1 MCAMK
6 RSFNQNKQPM
16 INDVITVEDMIN
28 FVVKTS
34 LNIADV
40 DAPSYFKMVQDKMR
54 KLEFDGND
62 QNTVMAVMAGYL
74 EDRRT
79 EQALFE
85 LAVTYMV
92 AHTSDEGERESWEI
106 LLPKPELAR
115 VEDFNG
121 PKPACQ

>member
-1 MCAMK
+1 MK
-6 RSFNQNKQPM
+6 RNFNQNKQPM
-16 INDVITVEDMIN
+16 INDATTVEDMIN
-28 FVVKTS
+28 FVVETS

-40 DAPSYFKMVQDKMR
+40 DAPSYFKRVQDEMR
-54 KLEFDGND
+54 KWEFDEND

-92 AHTSDEGERESWEI
+92 THTRDEGERESWAI
-106 LLPKPELAR
+106 LLPKQELAR
-115 VEDFNG
+115 VEDSNG

>member
-16 INDVITVEDMIN
+16 TDDVITFEDMRD
-28 FVVKTS
+28 FVVETS
-34 LNIADV
+34 LSIADAN
-40 DAPSYFKMVQDKMR
+40 APSYFKMVQDKMR
-54 KLEFDGND
+54 ELEFDEDD
-62 QNTVMAVMAGYL
+62 QNAVMAVMAGYL

-79 EQALFE
+79 GQALFE

-92 AHTSDEGERESWEI
+92 THTRDEGERESWAI
-106 LLPKPELAR
+106 LLPKQELAR
-115 VEDFNG
+115 VEDSNG

>member
-1 MCAMK
+1 MK
-6 RSFNQNKQPM
+6 ESFNQNKQSM
-16 INDVITVEDMIN
+16 TNDAITVQDMIN
-28 FVVKTS
+28 LVVETS
-34 LNIADV
+34 LNITDV

-54 KLEFDGND
+54 KWDFDEND

-74 EDRRT
+74 ENRRT

-92 AHTSDEGERESWEI
+92 SHTRDEGERESWAI